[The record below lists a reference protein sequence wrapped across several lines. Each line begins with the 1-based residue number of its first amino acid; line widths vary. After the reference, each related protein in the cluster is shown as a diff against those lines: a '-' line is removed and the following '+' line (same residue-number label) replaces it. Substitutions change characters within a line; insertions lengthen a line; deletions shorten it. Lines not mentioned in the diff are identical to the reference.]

1 MRPHRNISAR
11 TVRRHPKSSTLPAA
25 AVPGRA
31 FTGREVV
38 GKALAVMAALAL
50 ASVLSGCGGQPA
62 GAEPGATP
70 ATSPAATKPA
80 HVFVINLENTSY
92 DRAWGAASQ
101 APYLSQT
108 LRQQG
113 VLLTAYYAVAPSSL
127 PNYIA
132 QISGQGPNPKTMND
146 CAVYH
151 EFTQTG
157 TAAYGQLAGF
167 GCLYP
172 DSVPTIAGQL
182 SSAGLTW
189 KGYME
194 DMGTPCRHPKLN
206 AADATKT
213 PRIGDQYGT
222 RHNPFVYFAAIT
234 GSPDCA
240 KNVVDLSAL
249 TLDLK
254 AADTTPNL
262 SYITPNTCSDGH
274 DAPCIDGTAGGLPT
288 ADAWLKKWVPAI
300 TASPA
305 FMADGMLIIT
315 FDEGDKEVGENIDR
329 GAPLQAVF
337 GPGGGKVGAL
347 VISPFV
353 RPNTSSDTLYNHYSL
368 LASIEDTFSLPH
380 LGMAGV
386 SGLNHFGTDVYSA
399 TR

>member
-1 MRPHRNISAR
+1 MRPHRSTSAR
-11 TVRRHPKSSTLPAA
+11 TIRRHPGESTLPPT
-25 AVPGRA
+25 AVAVR
-31 FTGREVV
+31 
-38 GKALAVMAALAL
+38 ALAGMAALAL
-50 ASVLSGCGGQPA
+50 ASLLAGCGA
-62 GAEPGATP
+62 
-70 ATSPAATKPA
+70 PAAVPAPSKPA

-113 VLLTAYYAVAPSSL
+113 VLLTDYYAVASSSL

-151 EFTQTG
+151 HFTQTG
-157 TAAYGQLAGF
+157 TAANGQLAGY
-167 GCLYP
+167 GCVYP
-172 DSVPTIAGQL
+172 DTVPTLPGQL
-182 SSAGLTW
+182 NSAGLTW

-194 DMGTPCRHPKLN
+194 DMGTACRHPKLD
-206 AADATKT
+206 ADDATKA

-234 GSPDCA
+234 ASPDCA
-240 KNVVDLSAL
+240 KNVVDLSGL
-249 TLDLK
+249 TADLK
-254 AADTTPNL
+254 AVETTPNL
-262 SYITPNTCSDGH
+262 SYITPNTCNDGH

-300 TASPA
+300 TSSPA

-315 FDEGDKEVGENIDR
+315 FDEGDKELTQSVDP
-329 GAPLQAVF
+329 GAPLQAIF
-337 GPGGGKVGAL
+337 GPGGAKVGAL

-368 LASIEDTFSLPH
+368 LASIEDTFALPH